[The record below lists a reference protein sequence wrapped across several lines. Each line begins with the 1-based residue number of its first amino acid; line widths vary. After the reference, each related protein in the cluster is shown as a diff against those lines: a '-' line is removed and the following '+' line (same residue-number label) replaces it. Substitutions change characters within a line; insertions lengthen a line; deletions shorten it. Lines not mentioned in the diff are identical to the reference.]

1 MQREKKTTA
10 LAPTDSALKPLKTKR
25 PRPEDLGFTTI
36 PKKRKT
42 ATEERTPKKAA
53 LKDPNRTPSKE
64 EKTKQ
69 ALSSFGHMKK

>member
-10 LAPTDSALKPLKTKR
+10 PALTDSALKPLKTKR
-25 PRPEDLGFTTI
+25 LRPEDLGFTTI

-53 LKDPNRTPSKE
+53 PKDPNRTPSKE

-69 ALSSFGHMKK
+69 SLSSFGHMKK